1 MLNRISPAILGIALI
16 CFFLPWAEIS
26 CQGHKVATVNGFQLA
41 TGTTI
46 EGQKTKGEVLAV
58 LALLSTVAGLIL
70 CFSKDRIKS
79 LILLILSGIGTIML
93 LLLKVKLDADILRE
107 GKGIVQLTYGAG
119 YYLTLVALLAGAG
132 INAYSYYEIAAK
144 GKLSLQG
151 DKSESV
157 HTFCTECGSK
167 NEIDNSFCSD
177 CGTKLD

>member
-1 MLNRISPAILGIALI
+1 MLSRISSAILGIALI

-46 EGQKTKGEVLAV
+46 EGQKTKGEALAV

-70 CFSKDRIKS
+70 CFSKDRMKS
-79 LILLILSGIGTIML
+79 LFLIIASGVGTFMIFF
-93 LLLKVKLDADILRE
+93 LKIKLGGDILKE

-119 YYLTLVALLAGAG
+119 YYLTLIALLSVAG
-132 INAYSYYEIAAK
+132 INAYSYYEIAGK

-151 DKSESV
+151 NKSESV
-157 HTFCTECGSK
+157 HKFCTECGSK

>member
-1 MLNRISPAILGIALI
+1 MLTRISPAIFGIALI

-46 EGQKTKGEVLAV
+46 EGQKTKGEALAV

-70 CFSKDRIKS
+70 CFSKDKMKS
-79 LILLILSGIGTIML
+79 LFLIIASGVGTIML
-93 LLLKVKLDADILRE
+93 FLLKVKLDADILRE

-119 YYLTLVALLAGAG
+119 YYLTLIALLSVAGM
-132 INAYSYYEIAAK
+132 NAYSYYESA
-144 GKLSLQG
+144 GKSKFSLQG
-151 DKSESV
+151 IKSKSA
-157 HTFCTECGSK
+157 HKFCAECGSK
-167 NEIDNSFCSD
+167 QGIDNSFCSE